1 MTTKAKSKPTS
12 LEQVLID
19 LVASFMSTNGVGIQ
33 VGFPISQE
41 LVNSKVFSFN
51 DLPGDIAALDE
62 DKIFE
67 EITAKG
73 YPRGPYVVRLIAGR
87 ISKSIEQINS
97 QGGSVF
103 LEKLNSSGYSEVRS
117 RLLPLYGVGEKFI
130 EAYCLLADIQKS

>member
-1 MTTKAKSKPTS
+1 MMAKAKSTSTS

-19 LVASFMSTNGVGIQ
+19 LLASFMSTNGVGVQ
-33 VGFPISQE
+33 VGFPVSQE
-41 LVNSKVFSFN
+41 LVKSKVFSFN
-51 DLPGDIAALDE
+51 DLPGDIVALDE

-67 EITAKG
+67 EIMAKG

-103 LEKLNSSGYSEVRS
+103 LEQLNSSGYSEVRS

-130 EAYCLLADIQKS
+130 EAYCLLTGIQKS